1 MRKITLLFVVLQ
13 CSSFVFAQS
22 KAERLDSL
30 FTSLHSRNAFHG
42 NVLIAENG
50 NPIFEKSYGLRNI
63 ESNIHLTQQSVFNL
77 ASISKQFT
85 ASAILLL
92 EKSKK
97 LRLSDDFT
105 KYIPELSFYKGIT
118 IEHLVHHTSGLP
130 DYMELFREKMDK
142 NGTITND
149 DAIELFAK
157 ERPELL
163 FEPNEKFKYSNTGYL
178 FLGTIIERV
187 SKTSYANYLKKHI
200 FKPLKMNNTAVLFLY
215 KDKLKVPNLAVAYMQ
230 NDEGNLESDV
240 EYAQYFD
247 GVYGQG
253 RVYSTTEDLLKWT
266 KALQNNTLFTKQQ
279 SDKLFANYTLNNNEN
294 TEYGFGLFLEESEKY
309 GKIINHSGSW
319 GGYITYLEQQ
329 LTNDKTIVLLQNQT
343 LLTTKIPI
351 KAVRSILYNEPLKS
365 EKPIALQSEDLDKYL
380 GSYFNN
386 EINLEIAITKKG
398 NVLYS
403 QATKQPEIPLESFE
417 NHIFKFEPADI
428 KLIFNPNEKT
438 FELHQGATKFVF
450 KKVEE

>member
-1 MRKITLLFVVLQ
+1 MRKITLLFVALQ

-30 FTSLHSRNAFHG
+30 FTSLHSKNAFHG

-50 NPIFEKSYGLRNI
+50 KTIFEKSYGVGNI
-63 ESNIHLTQQSVFNL
+63 EENIKLSQKSIFNL

-97 LRLSDDFT
+97 LRLSDDIT
-105 KYIPELSFYKGIT
+105 NYIPELSFYKGIT

-130 DYMELFREKMDK
+130 DYMELFREKMNK

-149 DAIELFAK
+149 DVIELFAK
-157 ERPELL
+157 EQPKIL

-178 FLGTIIERV
+178 FLATIIERV

-215 KDKLKVPNLAVAYMQ
+215 KDKLKVPNLAVGYMP
-230 NDEGNLESDV
+230 NDEGNLERDV

-279 SDKLFANYTLNNNEN
+279 SDKLFADYTLNNNQN

-343 LLTTKIPI
+343 LITTKIPV

-365 EKPIALQSEDLDKYL
+365 EKPISLQSEDLDKYL
-380 GSYFNN
+380 GTYFNDK
-386 EINLEIAITKKG
+386 INLEITITKKG

-403 QATKQPEIPLESFE
+403 QATKQPEIPLEAYE
-417 NHIFKFEPADI
+417 NHTFKFEPADI
-428 KLIFNPNEKT
+428 KLIFNPDENV
-438 FELHQGATKFVF
+438 FEFRQGTMGFIF

>member
-1 MRKITLLFVVLQ
+1 MRKIALLFVALQ

-30 FTSLHSRNAFHG
+30 FTSLHSKEAFHG

-50 NPIFEKSYGLRNI
+50 KTIFEKSYGLENI
-63 ESNIHLTQQSVFNL
+63 EKNTNLTPKSVFNL
-77 ASISKQFT
+77 ASVSKQFT

-97 LRLSDDFT
+97 LRLSDDIT

-130 DYMELFREKMDK
+130 DYMALFREKDQTI
-142 NGTITND
+142 GTITNND
-149 DAIELFAK
+149 VIELFAK
-157 ERPELL
+157 EQPELL
-163 FEPNEKFKYSNTGYL
+163 FEPNQEFKYSNTGYL
-178 FLGTIIERV
+178 FLATIIERV

-215 KDKLKVPNLAVAYMQ
+215 KDKLTMPNLAVGYTQ
-230 NDEGNLESDV
+230 DENGNLQRDV
-240 EYAQYFD
+240 QYAQYFD

-253 RVYSTTEDLLKWT
+253 RVYSTAEDLLKWA

-279 SDKLFANYTLNNNEN
+279 SDILFADYTLNNNQN

-329 LTNDKTIVLLQNQT
+329 LTHDKTIVLLQNQA
-343 LLTTKIPI
+343 LITTKIPV
-351 KAVRSILYNEPLKS
+351 KAIRSILYNEPLKS

-380 GSYFNN
+380 GTYSNN
-386 EINLEIAITKKG
+386 EIGLDIVITKKG

-403 QATKQPEIPLESFE
+403 QATEQPEIPLEAYE
-417 NHIFKFEPADI
+417 NHTFKFEPANI
-428 KLIFNPNEKT
+428 KLIFNPDENV
-438 FELHQGATKFVF
+438 FELRQGSMGFIF
-450 KKVEE
+450 KKVEK